1 VPTPAFTSQ
10 TFIIIERIRVNMPIV
25 SINLSPRAYQ
35 VYDMLAKGRRASRIL
50 STLLV
55 NWDKMSAYE
64 KGKLE
69 SAGPILE
76 PGDRRIIGNIQ
87 YEWTDT
93 GWLGVEE

>member
-1 VPTPAFTSQ
+1 MPTPTLSPH
-10 TFIIIERIRVNMPIV
+10 TFIIIERMAPNMPIV

-76 PGDRRIIGNIQ
+76 VGDRRVIGGIE
-87 YEWTDT
+87 YEWTDL